1 MPEINTLLGLQHG
14 YYDYND
20 LTTQTTP
27 IPVPNTG
34 AWIQLTN
41 DGAGPYTVDTY
52 KPTGDGEIWNTLT
65 NQFDFSGLNYGDRVE
80 IRYDVNIETLG
91 NNGEVIM
98 RAHFG
103 VGSGG
108 DYYRTLAHNHYKNI
122 SPAENITVDIGE
134 HISSN
139 IIKDYPAQIEI
150 SSDVA
155 LNVTVNGW
163 YVRVL
168 KRTF

>member
-1 MPEINTLLGLQHG
+1 MDIRDTLRRQWG

-20 LTTQTTP
+20 LTTITTP

-41 DGAGPYTVDTY
+41 DGAGPYSIDQY
-52 KPTGDGEIWNTLT
+52 KPTGDGDVWNVST
-65 NQFDFSGLNYGDRVE
+65 NQFDFSDLSFGDRIE

-91 NNGEVIM
+91 NNAEVIM
-98 RAHFG
+98 RTHFG

-122 SPAENITVDIGE
+122 SASENITVDIGE
-134 HISSN
+134 HISSET
-139 IIKDYPAQIEI
+139 IKNYPAQIEI
-150 SSDVA
+150 SSDIA

-163 YVRVL
+163 YIRVF
-168 KRTF
+168 KREF